1 MCLHLLDN
9 QTEWPNSLLENL
21 HKEKNT
27 SNKFTGLKTLLFK
40 SINSCKNHHLDPFT
54 DTRCNLWNKNK
65 IAACISIHKQSF
77 SSSKKLN
84 LFVCSFPK
92 LWQCNEWN
100 IISHLTRI
108 DMLCITQMIKHPM
121 VNNYITISDPLFTLI
136 VNILHHWGL
145 KLAVLR
151 LPHFS
156 CHVHKHHSPSQR
168 WDWVT
173 KADKSQIVNG
183 INNKH
188 FLTTALHSTAAC
200 FGVASKTKSAARLYS
215 RFIPIL

>member
-1 MCLHLLDN
+1 MMCPYSDVILNIRILMISQKQTWLFFPLCVCMCLHLLDN

-27 SNKFTGLKTLLFK
+27 SNKSTGLKTLLFK

-108 DMLCITQMIKHPM
+108 DMLCIT
-121 VNNYITISDPLFTLI
+121 
-136 VNILHHWGL
+136 
-145 KLAVLR
+145 
-151 LPHFS
+151 
-156 CHVHKHHSPSQR
+156 
-168 WDWVT
+168 
-173 KADKSQIVNG
+173 
-183 INNKH
+183 
-188 FLTTALHSTAAC
+188 
-200 FGVASKTKSAARLYS
+200 
-215 RFIPIL
+215 